1 MKVGDLVTLSAYG
14 YALTEL
20 RRWNPQFL
28 KARKERMP
36 VGLVI
41 KVEEYPFVYHTQKF
55 YVRWISDHGPEGRH
69 ARWRADKYFC
79 RQDLKLVR

>member
-55 YVRWISDHGPEGRH
+55 YVRWISDHGPEGR
-69 ARWRADKYFC
+69 ARLRADKYFC

>member
-55 YVRWISDHGPEGRH
+55 YVRWISDHGPQGR